1 MINSAHYFL
10 LDVFTGSKFG
20 GNQLAIFPEGQF
32 IDESLM
38 KKIARELQL
47 SETVFILPPE
57 NKENHFSMRIFT
69 PEMELPT
76 AGHPTIG
83 ASFFMVRHI
92 DFHEEESQLDL
103 TIEQPVG
110 LIKSSVKL
118 DRGVPLFSSMIQP
131 LPEFIKILDDRKS
144 FIDMLTLK
152 EDSLSETPIEMISCG
167 VPFTFIQLRS
177 LACIQ
182 KIKFN
187 VTQWEALKE
196 KYGTSFIYVFTTET
210 FHQESHV
217 HGRMFAPEAGIMED
231 AATGSANGPLGCY
244 LLKNK
249 VLDAPAGQL
258 SIISEQGF
266 EMGRPSI
273 IHIDIKGQ
281 PDKITE
287 VKISGES
294 VLVGKGQIFL
304 DR

>member
-1 MINSAHYFL
+1 MNNSAHYFL
-10 LDVFTGSKFG
+10 LDVFTGSRFG

-32 IDESLM
+32 IEESIM

-47 SETVFILPPE
+47 SETVFILPPVDK
-57 NKENHFSMRIFT
+57 NNHFKMRIFT
-69 PEMELPT
+69 PQMELPT

-92 DFHEEESQLDL
+92 DFDEEETQLDIS
-103 TIEQPVG
+103 IEQRIG

-131 LPEFIKILDDRKS
+131 LPEFVKTLDDRKS
-144 FIDMLTLK
+144 FADMLSLK

-167 VPFTFIQLRS
+167 IPFTFIQLRS
-177 LACIQ
+177 LACI
-182 KIKFN
+182 KKVKFN
-187 VTQWEALKE
+187 VNLWGDLNE
-196 KYGTSFIYVFTTET
+196 KYNTSFIYIFTTET
-210 FHQESHV
+210 VNEDSDV

-231 AATGSANGPLGCY
+231 PATGSANGPLGCF

-249 VLDAPAGQL
+249 VMEATNGQL
-258 SIISEQGF
+258 NIISEQGF

-273 IHIDIKGQ
+273 IHINITGSAE
-281 PDKITE
+281 KITE